1 MSLYFYGTHFMFSNM
16 DKANKEKK
24 RMKKEDVISGMKK
37 DCLVAVIRAKDK
49 VQGEKLVDAIIAGG
63 IHFIEIT
70 MTMDKGNPVEF
81 ISRMS
86 EKYADDDRVVIGAGT
101 VLDPETARAVIL
113 AGANYV
119 VSPGLNTDTI
129 KLCNR
134 YRVPCLPG
142 VMTPTE
148 AIAAL
153 EAGCDI
159 IKVFPGNI
167 LGPASIPSVKTGSN
181 PSVNADSNPTAKA
194 DSALTNNMMF
204 TDHWEPLHIY
214 EPLDEEKIKASEQLT
229 EEQKRKLIKANRES
243 QIHFDTIKEIT
254 KANDEIF
261 AKVMEGSEQEYDELE
276 RIYEKHNDIRSKWE
290 QEEIENANT
299 DSETE
304 DENERIKKSKVLSD
318 EEKSILIADNE
329 ESEIYQ
335 KKIDARY
342 ALYNEK
348 SAENNEKYHA
358 AYMAIEKI
366 YADNQVNVNEI
377 PYDIIVPQTENF
389 R

>member
-1 MSLYFYGTHFMFSNM
+1 
-16 DKANKEKK
+16 
-24 RMKKEDVISGMKK
+24 MKKIHLFK
-37 DCLVAVIRAKDK
+37 
-49 VQGEKLVDAIIAGG
+49 IIPL
-63 IHFIEIT
+63 FI
-70 MTMDKGNPVEF
+70 
-81 ISRMS
+81 
-86 EKYADDDRVVIGAGT
+86 
-101 VLDPETARAVIL
+101 LL
-113 AGANYV
+113 
-119 VSPGLNTDTI
+119 
-129 KLCNR
+129 
-134 YRVPCLPG
+134 
-142 VMTPTE
+142 
-148 AIAAL
+148 
-153 EAGCDI
+153 
-159 IKVFPGNI
+159 
-167 LGPASIPSVKTGSN
+167 SVGFFFVRTR
-181 PSVNADSNPTAKA
+181 SVNAKTESVLSVSADSSPSAKA
-194 DSALTNNMMF
+194 DSALTKNMKF

-229 EEQKRKLIKANRES
+229 EEQKGKLIKANRES

-254 KANDEIF
+254 KANDKIF
-261 AKVMEGSEQEYDELE
+261 AKVMEGSEHEYDELE

-290 QEEIENANT
+290 QEEIENADV

-377 PYDIIVPQTENF
+377 PYDLIVPQTENF